1 MEGVVLYVTLVKVFI
16 KYPTRY
22 IAAFTII
29 SYGIIKIIPDN
40 NNIAVTLITGAP
52 AVYMMI
58 VAPIGFLINT
68 TNHSHYLYYIGDEL
82 VA

>member
-40 NNIAVTLITGAP
+40 NN
-52 AVYMMI
+52 
-58 VAPIGFLINT
+58 NC
-68 TNHSHYLYYIGDEL
+68 HDSHYRCTSCVHDDSCANW
-82 VA
+82 VFD

>member
-1 MEGVVLYVTLVKVFI
+1 MLYVTLVKVFI

-40 NNIAVTLITGAP
+40 NIAMILITGAP

-68 TNHSHYLYYIGDEL
+68 TNHSHYLYYVGDEL

>member
-29 SYGIIKIIPDN
+29 SYGIIPDN

-68 TNHSHYLYYIGDEL
+68 TNHSHYLYYVGDEL

>member
-1 MEGVVLYVTLVKVFI
+1 M
-16 KYPTRY
+16 
-22 IAAFTII
+22 
-29 SYGIIKIIPDN
+29 
-40 NNIAVTLITGAP
+40 TLITGAP

-68 TNHSHYLYYIGDEL
+68 TNHSHYLYYVGDEL